1 MTRLCG
7 PQARPLQN
15 VDAEHV
21 GIFET
26 VKFAATID
34 GIALAALIF
43 AVVAIA
49 AVSTVAVVSTESLIT
64 TNERALRMQ
73 RTVSSLEAIRFQS
86 FAIDSSERNYVI
98 TGRESEL
105 TPYRAGIVE
114 IEAEVAY
121 LADRRAEDP
130 ELAQRFS
137 ELSALARAYVADE
150 RKIVEARRLLGEP
163 AAKELVKA
171 HFGGVNHDRLLQ
183 ITYQLLVSARK
194 QMETLEAV
202 QIDYGDKVRR
212 LTLALI
218 SAAGFILVFLYASLR
233 RLSREQR
240 AAQARFVHQATHD
253 SLTGLRNR
261 RAVMAHIDS
270 KLADHEQ
277 EASLGGFGLLL
288 LDLDGFK
295 AINDNLGHDA
305 GDALL
310 KTVASRIEAAL
321 RDSDYAARLG
331 GDEFL
336 IVIPQVSD
344 RETAER
350 IGNKLIEMIRTP
362 YLLTGQ
368 QTMVTVSIGISMFP
382 GDGSDRETLM
392 KCADVALYEAKRAG
406 RDQLCFYVKGM
417 KGTATD

>member
-1 MTRLCG
+1 
-7 PQARPLQN
+7 
-15 VDAEHV
+15 
-21 GIFET
+21 
-26 VKFAATID
+26 
-34 GIALAALIF
+34 
-43 AVVAIA
+43 
-49 AVSTVAVVSTESLIT
+49 
-64 TNERALRMQ
+64 
-73 RTVSSLEAIRFQS
+73 
-86 FAIDSSERNYVI
+86 
-98 TGRESEL
+98 
-105 TPYRAGIVE
+105 
-114 IEAEVAY
+114 
-121 LADRRAEDP
+121 
-130 ELAQRFS
+130 
-137 ELSALARAYVADE
+137 
-150 RKIVEARRLLGEP
+150 
-163 AAKELVKA
+163 
-171 HFGGVNHDRLLQ
+171 
-183 ITYQLLVSARK
+183 
-194 QMETLEAV
+194 
-202 QIDYGDKVRR
+202 
-212 LTLALI
+212 
-218 SAAGFILVFLYASLR
+218 
-233 RLSREQR
+233 
-240 AAQARFVHQATHD
+240 
-253 SLTGLRNR
+253 
-261 RAVMAHIDS
+261 MAHIDS